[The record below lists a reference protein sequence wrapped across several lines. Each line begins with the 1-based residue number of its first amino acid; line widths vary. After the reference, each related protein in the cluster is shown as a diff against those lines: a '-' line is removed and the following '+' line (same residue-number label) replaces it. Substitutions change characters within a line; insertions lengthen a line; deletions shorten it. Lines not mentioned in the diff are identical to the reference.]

1 MVIRSTLFCLLI
13 RRITHVLFKTIIM
26 YEYFEIRGP
35 VGPGREISEDI
46 NIGLFIALCGRGG
59 GDSSWPWSHSGCM
72 SVLVGDLAVVNIV
85 LLETRQNDT
94 NIS

>member
-46 NIGLFIALCGRGG
+46 NIGLFIALRGRGG
-59 GDSSWPWSHSGCM
+59 EIRRGRGR
-72 SVLVGDLAVVNIV
+72 IV
-85 LLETRQNDT
+85 DVCLC
-94 NIS
+94 